1 MKPKK
6 PYTGQE
12 IRATSIVRL
21 GTNNE
26 LFYRKRLR
34 ANGSVATFASAI
46 INYSKQ
52 RWHLDFGTDKEYVVE
67 TGAYYYDL
75 YVPLTR
81 RLGIIVS
88 PYVSVLLRRNYLR
101 QINEQGLALDIMD
114 NSYIPELPEPAVAAI
129 EKERKGLSFSY
140 KKSHVEDVL
149 FTSRS
154 AEQCFEFVINRDER
168 LAVCAEYKHTLA
180 RLFAQQTNATFYRVF
195 EDETGYIITHFV
207 RTPDI
212 DAICMKLYKDY
223 NSVLEDTIE
232 EFNKKYSA

>member
-1 MKPKK
+1 MTTKR

-12 IRATSIVRL
+12 IKATSVVRL
-21 GTNNE
+21 GANNK

-34 ANGSVATFASAI
+34 ANGSVATFAAAI

-52 RWHLDFGTDKEYVVE
+52 RWHLDFGTEKEYVVE

-88 PYVSVLLRRNYLR
+88 PYVSVLLKRNYLR
-101 QINEQGLALDIMD
+101 YINDQGLALDIMD
-114 NSYIPELPEPAVAAI
+114 NSYIPELPKPVVVAI

-140 KKSHVEDVL
+140 KKSFVDNML

-168 LAVCAEYKHTLA
+168 LAVCAEYKRTLA

-195 EDETGYIITHFV
+195 EDETGYTITHFV
-207 RTPDI
+207 RSPDI
-212 DAICMKLYKDY
+212 DAICMKLYKNY
-223 NSVLEDTIE
+223 NSTLEDTIE
-232 EFNKKYSA
+232 KFNKKYSA